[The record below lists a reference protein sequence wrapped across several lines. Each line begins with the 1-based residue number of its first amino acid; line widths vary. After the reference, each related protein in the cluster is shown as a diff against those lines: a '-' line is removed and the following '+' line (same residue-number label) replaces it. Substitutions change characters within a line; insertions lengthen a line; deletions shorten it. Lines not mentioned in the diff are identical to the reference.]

1 MAKPGNLT
9 IVISARIGAGEPHD
23 IGEIELP
30 VVTENTHTAGH
41 VTITARVRVD
51 EDELKRRLDE
61 FSAAVSDEMA
71 AATPKKRHSSWVQ
84 EALAFAEAGRR
95 VAIIETKAPEAHA
108 WFNEFEEVLDRSQVA
123 KISRTNGRQGIDFR
137 SGGLLRF
144 TSVRSQG
151 SRAVSFDRLY
161 VSATVGEEEKLQLA
175 PLVDTS
181 EEPAIISFP

>member
-51 EDELKRRLDE
+51 EDELKRRLAE

-71 AATPKKRHSSWVQ
+71 AAAPKKRNAWVQ

-95 VAIIETKAPEAHA
+95 VAIVETKAAEAHA
-108 WFNEFEEVLDRSQVA
+108 WFNEFVEVLDNSQVA
-123 KISRTNGRQGIDFR
+123 KISKTSGRQGIDFR
-137 SGGLLRF
+137 SGGVLRF

-151 SRAVSFDRLY
+151 SRSALFDRLY
-161 VSATVGEEEKLQLA
+161 VSAAVGEEERLQLP
-175 PLVDTS
+175 PLVATS

>member
-9 IVISARIGAGEPHD
+9 IVISARIGTGDPHD

-51 EDELKRRLDE
+51 EDELKRRLAE

-71 AATPKKRHSSWVQ
+71 AATPKKRHAWIQ

-95 VAIIETKAPEAHA
+95 VAIIETKGQNAQA
-108 WFNEFEEVLDRSQVA
+108 WFN
-123 KISRTNGRQGIDFR
+123 
-137 SGGLLRF
+137 
-144 TSVRSQG
+144 
-151 SRAVSFDRLY
+151 
-161 VSATVGEEEKLQLA
+161 
-175 PLVDTS
+175 
-181 EEPAIISFP
+181 

>member
-61 FSAAVSDEMA
+61 FAAAVSDEMA
-71 AATPKKRHSSWVQ
+71 VAAPKKRHAWVQ

-95 VAIIETKAPEAHA
+95 VAIIETKAQEAHA
-108 WFNEFEEVLDRSQVA
+108 WFNEFVEVLDKNQVA
-123 KISRTNGRQGIDFR
+123 KISRTSGRQGIDFR
-137 SGGLLRF
+137 SGGVLRF

-151 SRAVSFDRLY
+151 SRGASFDRLY
-161 VSATVGEEEKLQLA
+161 VSAAVSEEEKVQLP

>member
-51 EDELKRRLDE
+51 EEELKRRLDE

-71 AATPKKRHSSWVQ
+71 AAAPKKRHSWIQ

-95 VAIIETKAPEAHA
+95 VAIIEPKAQEAHA
-108 WFNEFEEVLDRSQVA
+108 WFNEFVEVLDKSQVVR
-123 KISRTNGRQGIDFR
+123 ISRTNGDQGIDFN

-144 TSVRSQG
+144 FSARS
-151 SRAVSFDRLY
+151 SRIHQWSLDRLY
-161 VSATVGEEEKLQLA
+161 VSTALGDEEKENLA
-175 PLVDTS
+175 PLVVTS